1 MRVVVS
7 YSLAVLFAKFDI
19 FDELVLRK
27 IAPAQACMSFLKWY
41 CTDTAH

>member
-7 YSLAVLFAKFDI
+7 YSLAILFAKFDI

-27 IAPAQACMSFLKWY
+27 IAPAQGMSFLKWY